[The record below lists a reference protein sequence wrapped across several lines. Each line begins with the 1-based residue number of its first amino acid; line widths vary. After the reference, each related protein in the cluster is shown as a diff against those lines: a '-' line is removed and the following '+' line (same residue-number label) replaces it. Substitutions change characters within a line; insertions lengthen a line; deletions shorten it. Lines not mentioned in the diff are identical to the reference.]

1 MATKALQKHQDVFLI
16 DHAWSFQFKDAID
29 VLAAKPGLVE
39 RLEKL
44 TEFSDK
50 LDIPSVP
57 SKEKDA
63 DQAFAKQMEAGGRV
77 FDLEGFGIKSL
88 ASFKWP

>member
-1 MATKALQKHQDVFLI
+1 MI

-57 SKEKDA
+57 QKEKDV
-63 DQAFAKQMEAGGRV
+63 DQAF
-77 FDLEGFGIKSL
+77 
-88 ASFKWP
+88 

>member
-1 MATKALQKHQDVFLI
+1 MFLI
-16 DHAWSFQFKDAID
+16 DHAWTFRFLDAID

-50 LDIPSVP
+50 LDIPENP
-57 SKEKDA
+57 AHKKTLTA
-63 DQAFAKQMEAGGRV
+63 
-77 FDLEGFGIKSL
+77 
-88 ASFKWP
+88 